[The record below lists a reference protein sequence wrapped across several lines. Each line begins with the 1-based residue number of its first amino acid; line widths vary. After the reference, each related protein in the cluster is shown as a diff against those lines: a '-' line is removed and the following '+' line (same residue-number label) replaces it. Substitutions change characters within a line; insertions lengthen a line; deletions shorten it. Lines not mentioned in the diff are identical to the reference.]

1 MKRAFGQ
8 DIPET
13 LDDAVHPAT
22 TALLVYD
29 MQVGI
34 LGQLAN
40 GAQITSKVA
49 SVLKTARTVG
59 LRTYFLRHMSLPKNL
74 MGVFQMRQALAW
86 QRKTS
91 VDEITPWFLRDSEAH
106 GITPELTPLQS
117 EAVFDKIGMSA
128 FEGTPLDTALR
139 DCGVRSFLIVG
150 VATEI
155 GIEPTVR
162 QGADLGY
169 IPIVV
174 EDACG
179 AGHDEAGARAMASLR
194 FMGDAMFTTVDE
206 VATLLRGETT

>member
-106 GITPELTPLQS
+106 GITPELTPLHS

-206 VATLLRGETT
+206 VATLLRGKTT